1 MSDLETVVA
10 ALRGGQVVLLAT
22 DTVYSIAVVPRR

>member
-10 ALRGGQVVLLAT
+10 ALRGGQVARLPT
-22 DTVYSIAVVPRR
+22 DAAYSIAVVPRR